1 MEAMKGEKMEANE
14 NREVKDYTGVS
25 VPTQGAVDTGCAAVL
40 QRGKEEDIV
49 TALLEAAEFR
59 SDEDLVTP
67 IELKRN
73 GKLLFTFRVRPVS
86 DEELN
91 YVRKQ
96 TRKMYKNPAGK
107 KYPPIE
113 GSIDLAKFNSR
124 LIYVATVEED
134 RERIWGQR
142 AVMDRYDLVE
152 PWETVGIV
160 LTAGEKNRITD
171 VILTISGMNEDAD
184 ADEEED
190 EGTEKLESLEDYAK
204 N

>member
-1 MEAMKGEKMEANE
+1 MKAMKGEKMEANE

-25 VPTQGAVDTGCAAVL
+25 VPTQGAGDTGCAAVL

-49 TALLEAAEFR
+49 TALLKAAEFR
-59 SDEDLVTP
+59 SDEELVTP

-73 GKLLFTFRVRPVS
+73 GKLLFTLRVRPVS

-91 YVRKQ
+91 YVRRQ
-96 TRKMYKNPAGK
+96 TRIMYKNPAGK

-113 GSIDLAKFNSR
+113 GPIDLAKFNSR

-134 RERIWGQR
+134 RERVWGQR
-142 AVMDRYDLVE
+142 AVKERYDLVE
-152 PWETVGIV
+152 SWETVGII
-160 LTAGEKNRITD
+160 LTAGEKSRITD